1 MSSSIDSSPRGTKR
15 KQSSDDAALPDTEQS
30 APRPAQSV
38 QSDISRQ
45 YLSGRNYDFE
55 KKGPKS
61 GFEHPPTLGLKTQTL
76 EQRAAQIEADVQ
88 KQAQEQAQ
96 GDQAIDLL
104 KLQPKK
110 PNWDLKRKLEP
121 KMAILN
127 VRTDNAIAKIVRE
140 RIEAQKSTKEA
151 AQGHDH
157 DTTDG
162 EDQKSAGIDGS
173 ALVEG
178 LRVREQEDQ
187 EEDKRERQ
195 EYEMLQG

>member
-1 MSSSIDSSPRGTKR
+1 MSSSVDTSPRGTKR
-15 KQSSDDAALPDTEQS
+15 KQSSDEDALPDTEQS
-30 APRPAQSV
+30 APRPAQSDK
-38 QSDISRQ
+38 SDISRQ

-55 KKGPKS
+55 KRGPKS
-61 GFEHPPTLGLKTQTL
+61 GFEHPPNIGLKMQTL
-76 EQRAAQIEADVQ
+76 EQRAAQIEADVL

-140 RIEAQKSTKEA
+140 RIEAQKTTRKA
-151 AQGHDH
+151 AQGQDH
-157 DTTDG
+157 DTTG
-162 EDQKSAGIDGS
+162 AEDEESAGIDGN

-187 EEDKRERQ
+187 EEEKRDRE
-195 EYEMLQG
+195 EYEILEG